1 MLVRIFS
8 VDILLCSE
16 QQDSSVVLWMLDCRY
31 VSVFTYY
38 QLFALYPPSLFTCI
52 LKQALFINVLRTH
65 W

>member
-1 MLVRIFS
+1 MFVRIFS

-31 VSVFTYY
+31 VSVFT
-38 QLFALYPPSLFTCI
+38 LYPPSLFTCI